1 MQPINNI
8 QTQATGQNN
17 VRYKTMMCKH
27 YNTTQGCS
35 YGEKCQFAHGPQ
47 DLRPFNGQML
57 NQDQMKTNQKNPLN
71 YKIVKCK
78 NWEKDGTCK
87 YGSHCTFAHGDNDL
101 RNKADNLYSMQPQ
114 MGMGMYNPM
123 NMMMENP
130 YMMMQQ
136 NFDFNQMHQM
146 ALGGQIDPSMM
157 NMNMGQGM
165 DMNMMA
171 MGQQVGMNQQPQS
184 GNNQTNAAPNGE
196 NYGGQ

>member
-78 NWEKDGTCK
+78 
-87 YGSHCTFAHGDNDL
+87 
-101 RNKADNLYSMQPQ
+101 RNM
-114 MGMGMYNPM
+114 
-123 NMMMENP
+123 
-130 YMMMQQ
+130 
-136 NFDFNQMHQM
+136 
-146 ALGGQIDPSMM
+146 
-157 NMNMGQGM
+157 
-165 DMNMMA
+165 
-171 MGQQVGMNQQPQS
+171 
-184 GNNQTNAAPNGE
+184 
-196 NYGGQ
+196 

>member
-1 MQPINNI
+1 M
-8 QTQATGQNN
+8 NN
-17 VRYKTMMCKH
+17 V
-27 YNTTQGCS
+27 QGI
-35 YGEKCQFAHGPQ
+35 PQ
-47 DLRPFNGQML
+47 NML
-57 NQDQMKTNQKNPLN
+57 NLNKSQNSLLN

-146 ALGGQIDPSMM
+146 ALGGQIDPAMM

-196 NYGGQ
+196 NNGGQ